1 MKNFTKI
8 ALTALATLATL
19 APNANAMYT
28 NQHGIRFYEAADF
41 DDNHGPIVT
50 LLERA
55 GVPVVDGRGTNFCQN
70 ENVLGWYTGEK
81 NFVVICYGDFNLRQ
95 ETLAHEAVHVAQDCR
110 AGLNNTVLEERDNME
125 FIYQYLPAHKERN
138 IINNY
143 DKTDWVI
150 EAEAFYFEDEP
161 TAVYQMVKEDCA
173 PFRF

>member
-41 DDNHGPIVT
+41 DEDHGPIIDR
-50 LLERA
+50 LDDI
-55 GVPVVDGRGTNFCQN
+55 GVPVVDGRGTNLCQN

-110 AGLNNTVLEERDNME
+110 AGLHNTKLGQREVMD
-125 FIYQYLPAHKERN
+125 FIYDGIPAHKERN
-138 IINNY
+138 ILNNY
-143 DKTDWVI
+143 DKSDWIV
-150 EAEAFYFEDEP
+150 EAEAFYYEDAP
-161 TAVYQMVKEDCA
+161 GAVYQMVKEECA
-173 PFRF
+173 SFRF